1 MSSPRSRSITPLQLV
16 ALLLAFLCVA
26 GLTGVLAAGLMVPL
40 AGSAGV
46 VAKTVPSVF
55 EDLPADLQIVEPA
68 EESVMLD
75 SSGNVIARFYD
86 KRRIV
91 VPSDKIAD
99 VMKQAIVGIED
110 KRFYQ
115 HHGVDPEGMARALVN
130 NLSDDG
136 GTQGASTITQQ
147 YVRNMLLE
155 KGQQEGDP
163 DQVMAAT
170 APTTERKLRES
181 KYAMALE
188 TQMSKDQ
195 ILTGYLN
202 IAPFGP
208 TTYGVE
214 AASRLYFSKSA
225 NELTMSEAILLAGLV
240 QSPVEYDP
248 LTHPEAA
255 QKRRDT
261 VADVLLSEGTI
272 TQQDHDEIVAT
283 TVESMLKPDQKPQGC
298 SGAGDMAYFCEHAIS
313 DFLADETYGET
324 DTDRQRLLDSGGL
337 TIHTTI
343 DKGKQD
349 AAVSTLANANP
360 TSSTSGVVNGVI
372 TSVEPGTGKILS
384 MAQNTAYDT
393 DSGNGTQTMYNFAAD
408 GTFQVGSTFKIFTL
422 MEWFKEG
429 HGAYET
435 VGRANRSYAQSEF
448 TCSNGHQ
455 VIYTPN
461 PYYFDDIDKSSKSGP
476 MNVIRA
482 TGLSVN
488 QAFVNMSSKLDFCN
502 IFETAKTMGITQA
515 DGSAIEAIPTNII
528 GSGSSSPLKMA
539 SVAAALANNGV
550 QCAPQSL
557 TKVTDRDEN
566 VLKEYQPSCTKVLDE
581 TVAKQVSTLLT
592 RSVQQYYNAEGITLA
607 DGRQFAAKTGTTDDN
622 SNTWTLGFTPQLA
635 TAAWMG
641 NGSASSTSISDVTV
655 GGQYFS
661 VPYGS
666 TVGEKIWAPYMSA
679 ALAGSEVVPMPD
691 VFIGN
696 QVVASPR
703 PTVSPNQ
710 QGQQGQ
716 QDQQGQPEG
725 GQGDDD

>member
-255 QKRRDT
+255 QTRRDT

-422 MEWFKEG
+422 MEWFKE
-429 HGAYET
+429 
-435 VGRANRSYAQSEF
+435 
-448 TCSNGHQ
+448 
-455 VIYTPN
+455 
-461 PYYFDDIDKSSKSGP
+461 
-476 MNVIRA
+476 
-482 TGLSVN
+482 
-488 QAFVNMSSKLDFCN
+488 
-502 IFETAKTMGITQA
+502 
-515 DGSAIEAIPTNII
+515 
-528 GSGSSSPLKMA
+528 
-539 SVAAALANNGV
+539 
-550 QCAPQSL
+550 
-557 TKVTDRDEN
+557 
-566 VLKEYQPSCTKVLDE
+566 
-581 TVAKQVSTLLT
+581 
-592 RSVQQYYNAEGITLA
+592 
-607 DGRQFAAKTGTTDDN
+607 
-622 SNTWTLGFTPQLA
+622 
-635 TAAWMG
+635 
-641 NGSASSTSISDVTV
+641 
-655 GGQYFS
+655 
-661 VPYGS
+661 
-666 TVGEKIWAPYMSA
+666 
-679 ALAGSEVVPMPD
+679 
-691 VFIGN
+691 
-696 QVVASPR
+696 
-703 PTVSPNQ
+703 
-710 QGQQGQ
+710 
-716 QDQQGQPEG
+716 
-725 GQGDDD
+725 